1 MTMATA
7 IDSRWSDSVGTAWVA
22 LKLTK
27 MPEIRHRQRPPG
39 QMSAVNAASR
49 LAARLR

>member
-7 IDSRWSDSVGTAWVA
+7 IDSRLERFGRDSVGRAQLPKV
-22 LKLTK
+22 
-27 MPEIRHRQRPPG
+27 PEIRHRQRPPG